1 MRTRLSSS
9 SRRFSTTSSSSRVD
23 RTPMSRCWRASA
35 MWCCSG
41 RSASSSR
48 VFTVTAS
55 LAKATASST
64 RLLAFSFAC
73 FASDEA
79 NVETSTVH
87 AGGSFSSPKAMAG
100 GRRAPKP
107 PKKLSQGW
115 KARDGMR
122 AKSAERCTYR
132 LACVPARA
140 KAPSLLQALCSV
152 LQTSARLDGW
162 GQYLTTSIWQ
172 KKNQERRESEL
183 RRAEQERDAL
193 SEAGRSRHIA
203 FRF

>member
-1 MRTRLSSS
+1 
-9 SRRFSTTSSSSRVD
+9 
-23 RTPMSRCWRASA
+23 

-100 GRRAPKP
+100 GERHPNRPK
-107 PKKLSQGW
+107 
-115 KARDGMR
+115 
-122 AKSAERCTYR
+122 T
-132 LACVPARA
+132 
-140 KAPSLLQALCSV
+140 
-152 LQTSARLDGW
+152 
-162 GQYLTTSIWQ
+162 
-172 KKNQERRESEL
+172 
-183 RRAEQERDAL
+183 
-193 SEAGRSRHIA
+193 
-203 FRF
+203 

>member
-1 MRTRLSSS
+1 MGDRRLETVGMGVSRVRVDMSRVCRQFTTARQQAAGACSSSMRTRLSSS

-87 AGGSFSSPKAMAG
+87 AGGSFSSPKAMARAQTAQKTLKG
-100 GRRAPKP
+100 GRR
-107 PKKLSQGW
+107 G
-115 KARDGMR
+115 RT
-122 AKSAERCTYR
+122 ERCPREAVWT
-132 LACVPARA
+132 ATCVNPCPRGSPPCCKRCA
-140 KAPSLLQALCSV
+140 
-152 LQTSARLDGW
+152 TDSARLEGD
-162 GQYLTTSIWQ
+162 
-172 KKNQERRESEL
+172 
-183 RRAEQERDAL
+183 
-193 SEAGRSRHIA
+193 HI
-203 FRF
+203 

>member
-1 MRTRLSSS
+1 
-9 SRRFSTTSSSSRVD
+9 
-23 RTPMSRCWRASA
+23 

-100 GRRAPKP
+100 GSATQTAQ
-107 PKKLSQGW
+107 KLEGW
-115 KARDGMR
+115 KTR
-122 AKSAERCTYR
+122 KS
-132 LACVPARA
+132 
-140 KAPSLLQALCSV
+140 
-152 LQTSARLDGW
+152 
-162 GQYLTTSIWQ
+162 
-172 KKNQERRESEL
+172 
-183 RRAEQERDAL
+183 
-193 SEAGRSRHIA
+193 
-203 FRF
+203 